1 MSSTKKSNLWVI
13 IVTVVCWGIFLLPA
27 IIGWVSK
34 DNKEETVEQEQ
45 EQVYVLLDIYETK
58 VEFQPDAM
66 CLNLVKGTIK
76 TNQQVD
82 KIFINA
88 NGIGTQYVDFNASLI
103 RTEDSS
109 YIAHAI
115 EPVDCLCATMFASD
129 ATITVDVYVEY
140 AGRSYKVDTQ
150 KVSVKSCWTDFY

>member
-1 MSSTKKSNLWVI
+1 MSSTKKSNLLVI
-13 IVTVVCWGIFLLPA
+13 ILTVVCLGIFLLPT

-34 DNKEETVEQEQ
+34 DNKEETVEQ

-58 VEFQPDAM
+58 VEFQQGAM

-82 KIFINA
+82 KIFVNA
-88 NGIGTQYVDFNASLI
+88 NGIGTQYVDFNASLV

-115 EPVDCLCATMFASD
+115 EPVDCLCATIFGSD

-150 KVSVKSCWTDFY
+150 KVSVKSCWTDSY